1 MWDIMKVVKSLEDS
15 GLLIK
20 SVSETIESVAK
31 EQKRGFLGI
40 LLSNLG
46 PTLLG
51 NLLTVKGT
59 TRAGEG
65 TIRAGEHFYY
75 CLII

>member
-65 TIRAGEHFYY
+65 TIRAGEDF
-75 CLII
+75 

>member
-31 EQKRGFLGI
+31 EQKRGFLRI

-65 TIRAGEHFYY
+65 TIRAGEHF
-75 CLII
+75 

>member
-1 MWDIMKVVKSLEDS
+1 MKVVTSLEDS

-20 SVSETIESVAK
+20 SVSETIKNEAK

-46 PTLLG
+46 PSLLR
-51 NLLTVKGT
+51 NLITGKVKI
-59 TRAGEG
+59 RADEG
-65 TIRAGEHFYY
+65 TIRAGEHFKN

>member
-1 MWDIMKVVKSLEDS
+1 MKVVKSLEDS

-59 TRAGEG
+59 ARAGER
-65 TIRAGEHFYY
+65 TIRAGEHF
-75 CLII
+75 